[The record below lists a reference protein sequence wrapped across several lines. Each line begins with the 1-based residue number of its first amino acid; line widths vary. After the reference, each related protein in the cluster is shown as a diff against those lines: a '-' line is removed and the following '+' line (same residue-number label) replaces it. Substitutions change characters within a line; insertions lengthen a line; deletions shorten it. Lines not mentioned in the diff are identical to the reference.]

1 MVRKYR
7 YRHTLAE
14 TAEASAL
21 AVAVDSLAAA
31 VDLEAGNRV
40 IN

>member
-1 MVRKYR
+1 MVPKSRC
-7 YRHTLAE
+7 RHTLAE

-21 AVAVDSLAAA
+21 AVAVDSLAA
-31 VDLEAGNRV
+31 VGLEAGNLA